1 MNIGFIT
8 GPLVGAIIGLITNSL
23 AIKMLFRPLKPVYL
37 DKKNKKYQLPFTP
50 GLIPKERTRLASAIG
65 RIIGT
70 RLLDDETLKK
80 ALLSDTVHDK
90 LIEKI
95 NDFVNQYATME
106 CTLEEFL
113 KEKEY
118 LEKIDEKEEIIKD
131 KIGKYTSK
139 KLVDANIGKIIMDL
153 AIEEISKK
161 LNPMFMSMLTKTIN
175 VEHLAEKIDT
185 IADEKVPPIIG
196 KYIDKE
202 YNKIKNKSVS
212 EAVDWLINLY
222 PNYQE
227 KIWEFYKK
235 IVEEKA
241 SDIIKEFNIAKIV
254 EEKINEFDLQEM
266 ENMVM
271 EIAKKE
277 LDALVWLGG
286 LLGAIMGI
294 FNAII

>member
-1 MNIGFIT
+1 MNIEFIT
-8 GPLVGAIIGLITNSL
+8 GPLVGAVIGLITNSL
-23 AIKMLFRPLKPVYL
+23 AIKMLFRPLNPVYL

-50 GLIPKERTRLASAIG
+50 GLIPKERNRLASAIG
-65 RIIGT
+65 RIVGT

-80 ALLSDTVHDK
+80 ALLSDTIHDK
-90 LIEKI
+90 IIEKI
-95 NDFVNQYATME
+95 HDFVNQYATME

-113 KEKEY
+113 QEKGY

-139 KLVDANIGKIIMDL
+139 KLVDANIGKVIMDL

-175 VEHLAEKIDT
+175 IEHLAEKIDT

-202 YNKIKNKSVS
+202 YVKIKDKPVS
-212 EAVDWLINLY
+212 EAVEWLTGLY
-222 PNYQE
+222 PEYEE
-227 KIWEFYKK
+227 KAWEFYKK

-254 EEKINEFDLQEM
+254 EDKINEFDLEEM
-266 ENMVM
+266 ETLVM